1 MPVSSVPLYTLRDG
15 TVANYATTIFVGNAA
30 VSVVDNAGCVNL
42 LYLIE
47 KCCNANFPIPS
58 AHASVLK
65 KYGLI
70 DHANGVDDC
79 IKKIVLNF
87 VREKNGLVHVAFP
100 IPDGDGDMIEFSY
113 PRTEEPTSYTAP
125 GQELRI

>member
-1 MPVSSVPLYTLRDG
+1 MEKEKKWHKPFPIFSILGDACVICASLYSERWNCA
-15 TVANYATTIFVGNAA
+15 VNYATTIFVGNAA

-47 KCCNANFPIPS
+47 KCCNADLQIPS

-87 VREKNGLVHVAFP
+87 VKKKTVW
-100 IPDGDGDMIEFSY
+100 
-113 PRTEEPTSYTAP
+113 
-125 GQELRI
+125 